1 MSVNKSVISKNWIVI
16 ILYFVIAKFV
26 IDSVNGADLDFMALK
41 CTRFTKDLAVNHC
54 IKSKKEGII
63 EI

>member
-1 MSVNKSVISKNWIVI
+1 MSVNESIISKNWIVI
-16 ILYFVIAKFV
+16 ILYFVIAKFF
-26 IDSVNGADLDFMALK
+26 IDSENGADLDFMALK

-63 EI
+63 VI